1 MNKDDQRTAI
11 AFPGHDA
18 PVASF
23 EDPIAMLLECHN
35 RIRASL
41 ELLRKLTSYLKVNGN
56 DAQTARAATDIRRYF
71 GIAAPLHH
79 QDEEL
84 HVFPA
89 LQKSH
94 VVAIQTYVNR
104 VQADHLRMNDQWL
117 ALQTFLV
124 DLSIESSKTV
134 WSQTL
139 EDQVRSFQAL
149 HEEHLD
155 IEEQLLFP
163 ALVMA
168 ASAEDLESMGLE
180 MQQRRSASV
189 STN

>member
-1 MNKDDQRTAI
+1 MNNDDQRTAI
-11 AFPGHDA
+11 AFPGNDA
-18 PVASF
+18 PAASF

-41 ELLRKLTSYLKVNGN
+41 ELLQKLTLHLKVNGN
-56 DAQTARAATDIRRYF
+56 NAQTARAATDIRRYF
-71 GIAAPLHH
+71 DIAAPLHH

-104 VQADHLRMNDQWL
+104 VQADHLRMNDQWST
-117 ALQTFLV
+117 LQTFLV
-124 DLSIESSKTV
+124 DLSIESPKTV
-134 WSQTL
+134 WSQSL
-139 EDQVRSFQAL
+139 DDQVLAFKTL
-149 HEEHLD
+149 YEEHLN

-163 ALVMA
+163 ALAMA
-168 ASAEDLESMGLE
+168 VSMEELENMGLE
-180 MQQRRSASV
+180 MQQRRRTSV
-189 STN
+189 PLK